1 MQKDKAQPSDVVL
14 RVRDVEY
21 VNEWHKK
28 MLDKISF
35 DVRRGEILGIAGVEG
50 NGQKE
55 LVDMLFGFLTP
66 NAGTVTM
73 QSENL
78 LGLSQQKLR
87 DKGVALIPEDRMLYG
102 IAGSA
107 SIEENLISDR
117 SAEKRLNHGPL
128 FNMRCSLG
136 TS

>member
-1 MQKDKAQPSDVVL
+1 MVGRDVILNVQKDKAQPSDAVL

-66 NAGTVTM
+66 NAGSVTV
-73 QSENL
+73 QEENI
-78 LGLSQQKLR
+78 LGLPQQKLR
-87 DKGVALIPEDRMLYG
+87 SKGISLVPEDRMLYG
-102 IAGSA
+102 IAA
-107 SIEENLISDR
+107 SCLDR
-117 SAEKRLNHGPL
+117 GKPHLRPLGGKTAEPRA
-128 FNMRCSLG
+128 SL
-136 TS
+136 